1 MSATPLETFL
11 NVLVKVERTR
21 ARMESLH
28 AIDRITVRDLHSV
41 YEALFL
47 RGVTSFEFFL
57 ESLFLAIMRQK
68 ATYPKSR
75 VSLRM
80 TPANDKALVEI
91 LRQNQVYLQW
101 LPYRHTET
109 RAKLYLTGGKP
120 FSELTGGDKSMIKTV
135 TIIRNAIAHSG
146 AYAKG
151 EFERTVIGSRALLRG
166 ERTPAGFLRTDANP
180 VQKRFETYMIELSRI
195 AQALC

>member
-1 MSATPLETFL
+1 
-11 NVLVKVERTR
+11 
-21 ARMESLH
+21 MESLH
-28 AIDRITVRDLHSV
+28 ANDRITVRDLHSV

-57 ESLFLAIMRQK
+57 ESLFLAILRQK
-68 ATYPKSR
+68 VTYPKSR

-80 TPANDKALVEI
+80 TPTNDKALMEI
-91 LRQNQVYLQW
+91 LLQNQAYLQW
-101 LPYRHTET
+101 LPYGHTNK

-120 FSELTGGDKSMIKTV
+120 FSDLTGGDESMIKTV
-135 TIIRNAIAHSG
+135 TTIRNAIAHSG
-146 AYAKG
+146 AYAKR